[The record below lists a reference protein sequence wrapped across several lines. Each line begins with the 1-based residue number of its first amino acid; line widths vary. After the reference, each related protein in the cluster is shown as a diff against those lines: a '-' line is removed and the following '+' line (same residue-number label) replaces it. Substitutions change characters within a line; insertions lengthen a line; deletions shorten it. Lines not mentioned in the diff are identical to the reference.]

1 MTAAPRPSG
10 VRLAL
15 GALSFLA
22 AVGTL
27 PIAFVRLHTA
37 LEGPGYGSPEV
48 RWALIV
54 LGATGAAL
62 GTGVCLLVWEGA
74 ARLRKW

>member
-1 MTAAPRPSG
+1 VTAAPRPSST
-10 VRLAL
+10 RLAI
-15 GALSFLA
+15 GALCFVA
-22 AVGTL
+22 AIVML
-27 PIAFVRLHTA
+27 PIAFLRLHAA

-48 RWALIV
+48 RTVLIV
-54 LGATGAAL
+54 LGVTGAAL

>member
-1 MTAAPRPSG
+1 M
-10 VRLAL
+10 
-15 GALSFLA
+15 
-22 AVGTL
+22 L
-27 PIAFVRLHTA
+27 PIAFLRLHAA

-48 RWALIV
+48 RTVLIV
-54 LGATGAAL
+54 LGVTGAAL